1 MGVNQATQGNIHFCK
16 WYGLHTGYKKRI
28 VLIPREDIIS
38 AWEKDY
44 TDMKD
49 DMIFGDKPTF
59 DELIDMMKTLQEKF
73 RKIQ

>member
-1 MGVNQATQGNIHFCK
+1 MDYTPDIR
-16 WYGLHTGYKKRI
+16 KRI

>member
-1 MGVNQATQGNIHFCK
+1 MKRSEID
-16 WYGLHTGYKKRI
+16 KKY
-28 VLIPREDIIS
+28 LWSLEDVYADDD